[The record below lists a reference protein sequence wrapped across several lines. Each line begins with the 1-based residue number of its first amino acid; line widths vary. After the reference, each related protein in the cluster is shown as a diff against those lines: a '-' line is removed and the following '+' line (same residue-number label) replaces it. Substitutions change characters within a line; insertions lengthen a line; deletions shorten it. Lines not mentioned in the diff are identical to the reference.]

1 MEPFRLDVIY
11 VNKMSETFSK
21 CALHVNLDIMYVKAD
36 IHAYVNAYWCSFIAN
51 DHHNYIDSQFYHAWS
66 WGCGY
71 VFKAWAY

>member
-36 IHAYVNAYWCSFIAN
+36 IHAYVNAY
-51 DHHNYIDSQFYHAWS
+51 
-66 WGCGY
+66 
-71 VFKAWAY
+71 